1 MLPMWDLELIRHEAE
16 TPGTAVFVS
25 RRGLLLQRQGDGY
38 RPVELT
44 WVDEAALSLAA
55 QALRTHTSIGLL
67 YPAPAGELA
76 ALVAAQALVHLFLSG
91 HHDARVGIVTANPR
105 RIHRLWTRL
114 AVVELGQV
122 TPLEQW
128 FRCLRAGADGTL
140 PPIER
145 VHRGLVVGTRRR
157 SWPVHVTVF
166 DHLNG
171 AVEAD
176 GEPDLQIHLFADPLA
191 QVVHEWVSSGRP
203 LWGWSH
209 GLLRSYG
216 PPAPPRADHVPFSVA
231 NGRIRALESGCRV
244 RIQPLLHED
253 AERRLTAI
261 LDDLRALG
269 DAAGPSP
276 PGHVVAGL
284 KRAWGHAYAL
294 MSLPCRPSAYDRF
307 CGQPPRAVAPT
318 SEFADEI
325 RKWARTLPGE
335 MVEYALVLA
344 DDLDD
349 LRESLD
355 EHDVVLPAI
364 REGISC
370 DEPTLIVLRS
380 RTAAEA
386 LWAALG
392 VDLHDPAPAAPSVC
406 WYRSLHGVE
415 SYRKALV
422 IGPPP
427 RSVWHMVDCG
437 LAVETVVLV
446 LGRSVAEWT
455 TRALV
460 ALRERRGSFGGR
472 EMRERAWRALF
483 GASPPPPPEPIP
495 SEEPVEV
502 EAVVVRSSSEDPFS
516 PLRRLL
522 LDDRPLIEED
532 GFEAVAVHDDTGR
545 WSGLRDAIEV
555 QTNEGVL
562 LLPADGEVDVLDGG
576 ELKTCRVEQL
586 RHGMQVVVSRDDAR
600 RRLFDALTHTIE
612 EDRPDLRAARMVVE
626 LFKRRIQDG
635 FSALRRAFGDLAV
648 QEFCRRVRL
657 AGSTK
662 SDAAIRGWIE
672 PDGPLGPRDLEDLRC
687 LCRALSLPTD
697 EDWLRASHAALV
709 RMRGFRRALGRALS
723 EAARQAV
730 AANDS
735 RVDPET
741 GLSVADL
748 REAVVVATVVAVGP
762 QRRHV
767 RATEVG
773 RLMQVGD
780 LS

>member
-1 MLPMWDLELIRHEAE
+1 MWDLELIRREAE

-25 RRGLLLQRQGDGY
+25 RRGRLLQRQGDGY

-44 WVDEAALSLAA
+44 WVDEAALSIVA
-55 QALRTHTSIGLL
+55 QALRTQTSIGLL

-91 HHDARVGIVTANPR
+91 QHDARLGVVTADPR
-105 RIHRLWTRL
+105 RIQRVWTRL
-114 AVVELGQV
+114 AAVELGQV

-128 FRCLRAGADGTL
+128 FRCLRAGAGGTP
-140 PPIER
+140 PPIEPGE
-145 VHRGLVVGTRRR
+145 RGLLVGTRRR

-171 AVEAD
+171 TVEVD
-176 GEPDLQIHLFADPLA
+176 EGRGLQIHLFVDPLGND
-191 QVVHEWVSSGRP
+191 VDEWVSSGRP
-203 LWGWSH
+203 LWGWPH

-216 PPAPPRADHVPFSVA
+216 PPAPLRADHVPFSVA
-231 NGRIRALESGCRV
+231 NGRIRALESGCKV
-244 RIQPLLHED
+244 RIRPLLHEGI
-253 AERRLTAI
+253 ERRLRAI

-276 PGHVVAGL
+276 PSHVVAGL

-294 MSLPCRPSAYDRF
+294 MSLPCRPSEYDRF
-307 CGQPPRAVAPT
+307 CGQPPRAAAPT

-325 RKWARTLPGE
+325 REWARTLPGE

-364 REGISC
+364 REAIAR
-370 DEPTLIVLRS
+370 DEPTLIVVRT

-386 LWAALG
+386 LCAALG

-415 SYRKALV
+415 SHRKALV

-460 ALRERRGSFGGR
+460 ALRERRGSLGGR

-483 GASPPPPPEPIP
+483 GANPPPPPEPIP
-495 SEEPVEV
+495 SEAPVEV
-502 EAVVVRSSSEDPFS
+502 EAVVVRTSPEGPFS

-532 GFEAVAVHDDTGR
+532 GFEAVAVHDDAGS
-545 WSGLRDAIEV
+545 WSGVVDAIEV
-555 QTNEGVL
+555 QTGEGVL

-586 RHGMQVVVSRDDAR
+586 RRGMQVVVSRDGAR
-600 RRLFDALTHTIE
+600 RRLLDALTLTIE
-612 EDRPDLRAARMVVE
+612 EDRSDLRAARMVVE
-626 LFKRRIQDG
+626 LFKKRVQDG

-648 QEFCRRVRL
+648 HEFCRRVRL

-662 SDAAIRGWIE
+662 SEAAIRGWVE
-672 PDGPLGPRDLEDLRC
+672 PDGPLGPRDLEDLRY
-687 LCRALSLPTD
+687 LCRALSLRTD
-697 EDWLRASHAALV
+697 EDWLRGIHAALT
-709 RMRGFRRALGRALS
+709 RIRGFRQALGRALS
-723 EAARQAV
+723 EAARRAV
-730 AANDS
+730 AADDS

-762 QRRHV
+762 TRRHV

-773 RLMQVGD
+773 RLMEVGD
-780 LS
+780 PS